1 MDKKQLK
8 RKLKELP
15 VNLGVGGLA
24 LVFSLAE
31 GGIVTLDE
39 ILKGPGRGLGKSLN
53 RISKLKTFWDY
64 YDELKELKED
74 SARTILWRLQKR
86 GLVKKK
92 ERKYQLTALG
102 IKVVEIF
109 QKKQEAQQKNSWD
122 GKWRMVIF
130 DIPEKK
136 RDDRNWLRWQLI
148 GYDYKLLQKSVF
160 VGKQPLEE
168 NFYGEIIIRKLNPY
182 IRLMTMG
189 EIDDEKILNF

>member
-1 MDKKQLK
+1 
-8 RKLKELP
+8 
-15 VNLGVGGLA
+15 
-24 LVFSLAE
+24 
-31 GGIVTLDE
+31 
-39 ILKGPGRGLGKSLN
+39 
-53 RISKLKTFWDY
+53 
-64 YDELKELKED
+64 
-74 SARTILWRLQKR
+74 
-86 GLVKKK
+86 
-92 ERKYQLTALG
+92 
-102 IKVVEIF
+102 
-109 QKKQEAQQKNSWD
+109 
-122 GKWRMVIF
+122 MVIF

>member
-109 QKKQEAQQKNSWD
+109 QKKQEA
-122 GKWRMVIF
+122 
-130 DIPEKK
+130 E
-136 RDDRNWLRWQLI
+136 LI
-148 GYDYKLLQKSVF
+148 LAAL
-160 VGKQPLEE
+160 
-168 NFYGEIIIRKLNPY
+168 
-182 IRLMTMG
+182 
-189 EIDDEKILNF
+189 